1 MIITVTMNP
10 AVDKTVD
17 VEQLKCGELNRLNN
31 VITDAAG
38 KGINVSKTILSLGGV
53 TTATGFIGGNTGIYI
68 EETLKNM
75 GIECDFVHTQT
86 TTRTNLKVVE
96 KNGCVTEL
104 NELGNAITD
113 FELNNLIVK
122 LESYANK
129 DTLFVFA
136 GSVPNN
142 IDRNIYKILIEK
154 VKSKGAKVFL
164 DADGELF
171 VNAIETIPSIIKPNR
186 FELESLYNLDHKA
199 NEDELIHMGTEL
211 LNKGIEMVVISL
223 GSEGALFLN
232 KDKIVKC
239 PPIKVQTHST
249 VGAGDAMVAALSYS
263 IDKNMSF
270 ECCVKLA
277 MATSAGAVTTKGT
290 KPPDLELIKQLEKQV
305 IIKPFF

>member
-17 VEQLKCGELNRLNN
+17 VEQLKHGELNRLNN
-31 VITDAAG
+31 LITDAAG
-38 KGINVSKTILSLGGV
+38 KGINVSKTILSLGGF
-53 TTATGFIGGNTGIYI
+53 TIATGFIGGNTGTYI

-75 GIECDFVHTQT
+75 GIKCDFIHTQT
-86 TTRTNLKVVE
+86 ATRTNLKVVE

-104 NELGNAITD
+104 NELGNNITD
-113 FELNNLIVK
+113 FELNNLIIK

-136 GSVPNN
+136 GSIPNN
-142 IDRNIYKILIEK
+142 VDKNIYKILIQK
-154 VKSKGAKVFL
+154 VKSKGSKVFL
-164 DADGELF
+164 DVDGELF
-171 VNAIETIPSIIKPNR
+171 LNALEAIPSIIKPNR

-199 NEDELIHMGTEL
+199 NKDELIHMGTEL
-211 LNKGIEMVVISL
+211 LNKGIEMVIISL

-232 KDKIVKC
+232 KDKIIKC
-239 PPIKVQTHST
+239 PSLKVKTHST

-270 ECCVKLA
+270 ECCIKLA

-290 KPPDLELIKQLEKQV
+290 KSPDLELIKQLEKQV
-305 IIKPFF
+305 ILD